1 MSYHGLSNEEI
12 IFLYLHNKKQLDH
25 LSEILD
31 TGSIETTLSIGI
43 GTMTAMKLLDDD
55 QVEYLKSHALYQY
68 LVSIDSK
75 LEPIVDMI
83 RDVDPETY
91 QSVEESFNLTPDDIL

>member
-12 IFLYLHNKKQLDH
+12 IFLYLHNKKQLEH

-43 GTMTAMKLLDDD
+43 GTMTAMKLLDED

-68 LVSIDSK
+68 LVSIHSK

-83 RDVDPETY
+83 RDVDPDTY
-91 QSVEESFNLTPDDIL
+91 QSVEESFNLSPDDIL